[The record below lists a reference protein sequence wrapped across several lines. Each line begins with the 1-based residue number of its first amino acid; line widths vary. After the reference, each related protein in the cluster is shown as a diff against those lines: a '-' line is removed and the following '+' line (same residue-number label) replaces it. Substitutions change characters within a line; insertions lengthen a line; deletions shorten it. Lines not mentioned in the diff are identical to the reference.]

1 MVLFEWILALLL
13 GAILLAGLARRSGL
27 PYPALLALTGAAA
40 GFLPFAPEIEIE
52 PELALALFVA
62 PVLLDSAF
70 DTSPRDLRRNFVP
83 LISLVLAATLLTTA
97 AVAFIGWKVGGL
109 TVAAAIALGAIVAP
123 PDAAAA
129 TAILNQ
135 LKPPRSL
142 MLILQGEGL
151 LNDAIALLIYRLAV
165 TAAVVGAGFA
175 SAAPWMV
182 LAAVLSVPAGFVLAR
197 LYLRATTQVT
207 DPASATVLQF
217 VSTFGVWL
225 LAERVGLSAIVTMV
239 VYAMT
244 LAQSDV
250 GRMPARTRVSSYSVW
265 ETVVFVL
272 NVLAFV
278 LMGLQARPIL
288 MRLPAEERIDALV
301 LAGWVFLAVISVR
314 VLWVMLHHFVAR
326 LYPRFGGR
334 EPAMTDRRSALLMS
348 WCGMRGLV
356 TLATAFALPAE
367 LAGRD
372 HIALSAFAVVLGTLV
387 LQGLTLKPLMRA
399 LRLDADH
406 GARHDISHG
415 RKAMLAAAIASLKH
429 DASGEA
435 DLVRRQYQAAAAVA
449 ASLEHPQAATDYDR
463 LRLTAIVAEREVL
476 RTLWRGGEIGDDA
489 FRLLQEELDWSELDA
504 APAGHFQPLA
514 IEGLH
519 PAGPMQQEPP

>member
-1 MVLFEWILALLL
+1 MHLFEWILALLL
-13 GAILLAGLARRSGL
+13 SAVALAGVARHTGL
-27 PYPALLALTGAAA
+27 PYPALLALAGAGA
-40 GFLPFAPEIEIE
+40 GFLPFAPSIVID
-52 PELALALFVA
+52 PGLALALFVA
-62 PVLLDSAF
+62 PVLLDAAF
-70 DTSPRDLRRNFVP
+70 DTSPRDLRRNIVP
-83 LISLVLAATLLTTA
+83 LTSLVLAATLLTTA
-97 AVAFIGWKVGGL
+97 AVAFIGWKFGGL
-109 TVAAAIALGAIVAP
+109 TLAAAIALGAIVAP

-129 TAILNQ
+129 TAILNH
-135 LKPPRSL
+135 LRPPRSL

-165 TAAVVGAGFA
+165 AAAITGAAF
-175 SAAPWMV
+175 SKAAPLMV
-182 LAAVLSVPAGFVLAR
+182 LAALLSVPAGFALAKA
-197 LYLRATTQVT
+197 YLRVT
-207 DPASATVLQF
+207 MSVRDPASATVLQF

-225 LAERVGLSAIVTMV
+225 LADHIGLSAIVTMV
-239 VYAMT
+239 AYAMT

-288 MRLPAEERIDALV
+288 MRLPSAERTDALV
-301 LAGWVFLAVISVR
+301 LAGWVLLTVIVVR
-314 VLWVMLHHFVAR
+314 ILWVMLHHIVAR
-326 LYPRFGGR
+326 LYPRFGGK
-334 EPAMTDRRSALLMS
+334 EPAISDRRSSVLVS

-356 TLATAFALPAE
+356 TLAAAFALPE
-367 LAGRD
+367 NLAGRD
-372 HIALSAFAVVLGTLV
+372 HIVLSAFAVVLGTLV
-387 LQGLTLKPLMRA
+387 LQGMTLKPLMRA

-415 RKAMLAAAIASLKH
+415 RQKMLRAAIDSLKQ
-429 DASGEA
+429 DTSEEARALRTQYEA
-435 DLVRRQYQAAAAVA
+435 DTEIAK
-449 ASLEHPQAATDYDR
+449 SLDQPQGATHYDR
-463 LRLTAIVAEREVL
+463 LRLTAIGAARRAL
-476 RTLWRGGEIGDDA
+476 RDLWKTGAIGDDA

-519 PAGPMQQEPP
+519 PAGPEGE

>member
-1 MVLFEWILALLL
+1 MLLFEWILVLLL
-13 GAILLAGLARRSGL
+13 GAIALAGLARRTGL
-27 PYPALLALTGAAA
+27 PYPALLALAGAGA
-40 GFLPFAPEIEIE
+40 GFLPFAPEIQIE
-52 PELALALFVA
+52 PDLALALFLA
-62 PVLLDSAF
+62 PVLLDAAF
-70 DTSPRDLRRNFVP
+70 DTSPRDLRRNIVP
-83 LISLVLAATLLTTA
+83 LVSLVLAATLLTTA
-97 AVAFIGWKVGGL
+97 AVAFVGWRFGGL
-109 TVAAAIALGAIVAP
+109 TLAAAIALGAIVAP

-135 LKPPRSL
+135 LRPPRSL

-151 LNDAIALLIYRLAV
+151 LNDAVALLIYRLAV
-165 TAAVVGAGFA
+165 TAAVVGAGFS
-175 SAAPWMV
+175 SAAPLMV
-182 LAAVLSVPAGFVLAR
+182 LAAVLGVPAGYVLAR
-197 LYLRATTQVT
+197 LYLRATTRVS

-225 LAERVGLSAIVTMV
+225 LAERVGLSAIMTMV
-239 VYAMT
+239 AYAMT

-288 MRLPAEERIDALV
+288 MRLPSDERVDALMF
-301 LAGWVFLAVISVR
+301 AGGVFLTVIVVR

-326 LYPRFGGR
+326 LVPRFGGH
-334 EPAMTDRRSALLMS
+334 EPAMTDRRSALLVS

-356 TLATAFALPAE
+356 TLATAFALPAGM
-367 LAGRD
+367 AGRD

-387 LQGLTLKPLMRA
+387 LQGTTLKPLMRM

-415 RKAMLAAAIASLKH
+415 RSAMLAAAIGSLQH
-429 DASGEA
+429 DRSHEA
-435 DLVRRQYQAAAAVA
+435 EALRRQYQAAAAVA
-449 ASLEHPQAATDYDR
+449 CNLEQPQAATDYDR
-463 LRLTAIVAEREVL
+463 LRLIAIAAERDAL
-476 RTLWRGGEIGDDA
+476 KRMWRSGEIGDDA

-519 PAGPMQQEPP
+519 PAGPPEK